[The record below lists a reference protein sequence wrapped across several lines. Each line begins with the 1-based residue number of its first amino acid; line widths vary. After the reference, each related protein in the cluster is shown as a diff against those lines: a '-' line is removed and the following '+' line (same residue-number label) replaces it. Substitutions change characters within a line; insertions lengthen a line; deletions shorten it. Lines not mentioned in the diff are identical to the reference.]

1 VQRSFKISA
10 GGKESG
16 ENYSG
21 ESKKGQDKAVVMG
34 WAFLPIKSGDSGY
47 LYAILTLLLI
57 QTGC

>member
-1 VQRSFKISA
+1 MSA

-21 ESKKGQDKAVVMG
+21 ERKKRQDKTVVTG

-47 LYAILTLLLI
+47 LYAVLNLLLI
-57 QTGC
+57 